1 MGRQVRVMR
10 AAMFTDSLTPA
21 KNVARRILL
30 WHVHGSWTTAFV
42 QGRHDYLLPTLPEGG
57 PWGGGRA
64 GRDWPRAREVPV
76 DRLRDNEIDLVVLQR
91 PDEVD
96 LARRW
101 LGRRPGADVPAV
113 YVEHNTPRG
122 DVPNTRHPMAERSDL
137 VLVHVTAFNDLMW
150 DSGRAPTVVIEHGIP
165 DPGYRY
171 DGALPA
177 AAVVS
182 NEPLRR
188 NRVTGTDLLPAF
200 AEVCGVDVFGMG
212 TTELDGRLPAGRY
225 PVRGLGDLATAELHR
240 EMALRRCYLH
250 LTRWTSLGLSLI
262 EAMYLGMPVVA
273 LATTDVVEAVPPEAG
288 LLSTDVRRLRGGLRE
303 LINEPALATQRGKQA
318 REAASRRYN
327 LARFLDD
334 WDRLI
339 EETLARPESRGRR

>member
-1 MGRQVRVMR
+1 
-10 AAMFTDSLTPA
+10 MFADSLPA
-21 KNVARRILL
+21 STGTVPKRAVRRVLL

-42 QGRHDYLLPTLPEGG
+42 RGRHDYLLPTLPEGG

-76 DRLRDNEIDLVVLQR
+76 DRLRDTDIDLIVLQR
-91 PDEVD
+91 PDEVE
-96 LARRW
+96 LAHRW
-101 LGRRPGADVPAV
+101 LGRRPGVDVPAV

-150 DSGRAPTVVIEHGIP
+150 DSGRAPTAVIEHGVP

-171 DGALPA
+171 SGTVPA
-177 AAVVS
+177 AAVVT
-182 NEPLRR
+182 NEPVRR
-188 NRVTGTDLLPAF
+188 GRVTGTDLFPEF
-200 AEVCGVDVFGMG
+200 ARECPLDVFGMG
-212 TTELDGRLPAGRY
+212 TTELAGSAHL
-225 PVRGLGDLATAELHR
+225 RGHGDLNTEDLHR

-273 LATTDVVEAVPPEAG
+273 LAATDVVEAVPPEAG
-288 LLSTDVRRLRGGLRE
+288 LISTDVRRLRRGLRE
-303 LINEPALATQRGKQA
+303 LINEPVLATQRGKQA
-318 REAASRRYN
+318 REAAAHRYN
-327 LARFLDD
+327 LDRFLDD

-339 EETLARPESRGRR
+339 EETLARAEKGGRR